1 MATKYDEAAYLNDDN
16 NYESLKLSE
25 AIEYI
30 RRDEKHYQQKYH
42 GRLYCPECHH
52 PQIGIVHR
60 NNNYFFRGYRNAV
73 HETECNYGF
82 ETVKSDTLQEFAL
95 EKENRAFLNKKLK
108 RFVNR
113 LLNRANNHIHNL
125 LLQVDNNRCIRSD
138 VDHIDINNRRNIR
151 RIPTKSITAPF
162 DNDDFDCY
170 MLFYG
175 IVDVLYSKIEK
186 AKVPFYKLT
195 FFKCGTDYKLC
206 SLNFY
211 ENVAMYVQNEYQL
224 NIGQKL
230 SNMCVAFFS
239 VMEKENDKYLNAR
252 LKHSE
257 LLCIASE

>member
-1 MATKYDEAAYLNDDN
+1 M
-16 NYESLKLSE
+16 
-25 AIEYI
+25 
-30 RRDEKHYQQKYH
+30 
-42 GRLYCPECHH
+42 
-52 PQIGIVHR
+52 
-60 NNNYFFRGYRNAV
+60 
-73 HETECNYGF
+73 
-82 ETVKSDTLQEFAL
+82 
-95 EKENRAFLNKKLK
+95 EKENRAFLNNKLQ

-125 LLQVDNNRCIRSD
+125 YYKSIITGVSEAML
-138 VDHIDINNRRNIR
+138 DHIDINNRRNIR

-230 SNMCVAFFS
+230 SNMCVAFF
-239 VMEKENDKYLNAR
+239 L
-252 LKHSE
+252 
-257 LLCIASE
+257 

>member
-30 RRDEKHYQQKYH
+30 KRNEKHYHQKYH

-52 PQIGIVHR
+52 SQIAIVHR
-60 NNNYFFRGYRNAV
+60 NNNYFFRGYPKAE
-73 HETECNYGF
+73 HDTECNYGF
-82 ETVKSDTLQEFAL
+82 ETVKSETLQEFAMK
-95 EKENRAFLNKKLK
+95 EENRAFLNVKLQ

-113 LLNRANNHIHNL
+113 LLNRTNNHIHNL
-125 LLQVDNNRCIRSD
+125 LLQVDNNRCIRND
-138 VDHIDINNRRNIR
+138 VDQDNIRNRRTIR

-175 IVDVLYSKIEK
+175 KVDVLYSKIEK
-186 AKVPFYKLT
+186 TKVPFCKLT
-195 FFKCGTDYKLC
+195 FFKCGTNYKLC
-206 SLNFY
+206 SLTFS
-211 ENVAMYVQNEYQL
+211 EKVAIHVQNKYQFNTEPRL
-224 NIGQKL
+224 TNVY
-230 SNMCVAFFS
+230 VAFFS
-239 VMEKENDKYLNAR
+239 EMKKEKDKYLNAW

-257 LLCIASE
+257 LLCIAS

>member
-16 NYESLKLSE
+16 NYESLTLSN
-25 AIEYI
+25 AIESI
-30 RRDEKHYQQKYH
+30 INDEKNYHQKYH
-42 GRLYCPECHH
+42 GRLYCPECHR
-52 PQIGIVHR
+52 PQIGIVHK
-60 NNNYFFRGYRNAV
+60 NNNYFFRGYPKAE
-73 HETECNYGF
+73 HDTECDYGF
-82 ETVKSDTLQEFAL
+82 ETVKSETLQEFAL
-95 EKENRAFLNKKLK
+95 EEENRIFLNVKLQ

-125 LLQVDNNRCIRSD
+125 LLQVDNNRCIRND
-138 VDHIDINNRRNIR
+138 VDQDNIRNRRNIR

-175 IVDVLYSKIEK
+175 KVDVLYSKIER

-195 FFKCGTDYKLC
+195 FFKCGTNYKLC
-206 SLNFY
+206 SLTFF
-211 ENVAMYVQNEYQL
+211 ENVANYVQNKYQL
-224 NIGQKL
+224 NIEQRL
-230 SNMCVAFFS
+230 SNMYVAFFS
-239 VMEKENDKYLNAR
+239 VMKKEKDKYLNAR